1 MKNKFSLMLVLLTM
15 SFAFSACSN
24 DNDEPL
30 PPPEPDVPTDTL
42 APGELPMLETVP
54 TEFTDDAGMTYD
66 TIPFSWAGMHDN
78 FNPAISIWQ
87 ITENGRYGI
96 SQAYDHEIYLEDED
110 NNKYRIGDKLP
121 LSDAKAPFDHI
132 IIPSIYS
139 EPEKYGP
146 LALGCFPFTMDKSY
160 VLNWPEKNL
169 KVFIRIYSKRYVI
182 RLSDGSLWEENVDYR
197 DPDGAQIFRYGM
209 YVNGKGM
216 GSILYIKVEPDGKVR
231 LFTSYDAMLD
241 TVKK

>member
-78 FNPAISIWQ
+78 FCIGNLHLAD
-87 ITENGRYGI
+87 NG
-96 SQAYDHEIYLEDED
+96 EW
-110 NNKYRIGDKLP
+110 P
-121 LSDAKAPFDHI
+121 LRH
-132 IIPSIYS
+132 
-139 EPEKYGP
+139 
-146 LALGCFPFTMDKSY
+146 FPG
-160 VLNWPEKNL
+160 V
-169 KVFIRIYSKRYVI
+169 
-182 RLSDGSLWEENVDYR
+182 
-197 DPDGAQIFRYGM
+197 
-209 YVNGKGM
+209 
-216 GSILYIKVEPDGKVR
+216 
-231 LFTSYDAMLD
+231 
-241 TVKK
+241 

>member
-139 EPEKYGP
+139 EPEKYEP

-169 KVFIRIYSKRYVI
+169 KVFICIYSKRYVI
-182 RLSDGSLWEENVDYR
+182 RFRTAASGKRMWTTETRTAPRYSAMACMSTAREW
-197 DPDGAQIFRYGM
+197 GAYSTLRW
-209 YVNGKGM
+209 N
-216 GSILYIKVEPDGKVR
+216 PTAR
-231 LFTSYDAMLD
+231 
-241 TVKK
+241 